1 VTALHKTFLE
11 TERGPI
17 LDKLFH
23 DHADEVWDLI
33 QKNRR
38 VATVW
43 HRCRG
48 PMWVRFAL
56 KAAHTPREPVPLEA
70 EGLRFNDAY
79 TRFAQALKR
88 FGSEA
93 LRRDVKILEP
103 EVSHVH
109 DGMTLLEIITAVGNR
124 PNTLMAARPVN

>member
-1 VTALHKTFLE
+1 M
-11 TERGPI
+11 ERGPI

-56 KAAHTPREPVPLEA
+56 KAAHTPCEAVPLET
-70 EGLRFNDAY
+70 EGLRFTDAC

-103 EVSHVH
+103 EVSHVR

-124 PNTLMAARPVN
+124 PNTLMAARSVG